1 MRNYGTVSSSALLH
15 NLSLVHQKAPQ
26 ARIMCVVKANAYGHG
41 LTRISKLLEE
51 KTNAFAV
58 ATVEEAC
65 ELRASGIKCPICL
78 LSGFFSSRQIA
89 YLLEYRIEPVLF
101 CNDQLDMLNAEAQLD
116 GLQVWVK
123 INTGMNRLGFRP
135 EQIPEIV
142 VRLNAIG
149 IGMKSIRFI
158 SHFACADEPD
168 PDKTLRQL
176 DLFISTTQAYE
187 FERSIANSAG
197 IFAFPDSHFDWVR
210 PGIML
215 YGVSP
220 FPHISP
226 AKLELKPVM
235 NLYSVIV
242 AVNQIEK
249 GDSVGY
255 GGVWT
260 SPGKC
265 SIGMVAIGYGDGY
278 PRNVPT
284 GTAVMING
292 RRARTVG
299 RVSMDTMAVD
309 LSEHPE
315 VQVGTRVT
323 LFGDGLPADEIAL
336 ATGTIPYEILTSVN
350 PRSVPMEIID

>member
-1 MRNYGTVSSSALLH
+1 MH
-15 NLSLVHQKAPQ
+15 NLSLAHQKAPH

-51 KTNAFAV
+51 KTDAFAV

-65 ELRASGIKCPICL
+65 ELRANGIKCPICV
-78 LSGFFSSRQIA
+78 LSGFFSSRQIGN
-89 YLLEYRIEPVLF
+89 LLEYRINPVLF
-101 CNDQLDMLNAEAQLD
+101 SNDQLDMLSAEAQLD

-135 EQIPEIV
+135 ERIPEIV
-142 VRLNAIG
+142 VRLNAMG
-149 IGMKSIRFI
+149 IGMESIRLM
-158 SHFACADEPD
+158 SHFACADELD
-168 PDKTLRQL
+168 PDKTLQQL

-187 FERSIANSAG
+187 VERSIANSAG

-226 AKLELKPVM
+226 EKLDLKPVM
-235 NLYSVIV
+235 NLYSVII
-242 AVNQIEK
+242 AINQVEK

-260 SPGKC
+260 SPTKRT
-265 SIGMVAIGYGDGY
+265 IGIVAIGYGDGY

-284 GTAVMING
+284 ETPVLING

-309 LSEHPE
+309 LSDHSE
-315 VQVGTRVT
+315 VEVGTQVK
-323 LFGDGLPADEIAL
+323 LFGDGLPADEIAM
-336 ATGTIPYEILTSVN
+336 AAGTIPYEILTSVN
-350 PRSVPMEIID
+350 PRSVSLEIID